1 MRDARS
7 KEADP
12 LGAVSH
18 HQRDSPPLRHPSR
31 IAPPFLAHKEIRLPE
46 ISMLI
51 RLARSIAPT
60 APPLLAPSPTA
71 SASTVRRVSTRQVS
85 PALRFAASIIA
96 TGLIAGLVGRACTL
110 LLHRVEIIV

>member
-60 APPLLAPSPTA
+60 PPLLSPLTHVG
-71 SASTVRRVSTRQVS
+71 ASTVRRVSTRQVS

>member
-18 HQRDSPPLRHPSR
+18 HQRDLPPLRHPSHT
-31 IAPPFLAHKEIRLPE
+31 APPLLAYKEIRLPE

-60 APPLLAPSPTA
+60 APPLLAPPRPQRA
-71 SASTVRRVSTRQVS
+71 S
-85 PALRFAASIIA
+85 
-96 TGLIAGLVGRACTL
+96 
-110 LLHRVEIIV
+110 LH